1 MIRRERYDVAHD
13 NPILARV
20 RQFHESKKSDPY
32 IIYVEN
38 KNTSSQQV
46 TLFDAQNNLGV
57 KGNNLSAGI
66 SVNTAYNYTTGANS
80 TTSFNTGTQ
89 TFNAGT
95 NANFTEYPSVI
106 YDLGGKTLA
115 QAESEF
121 STNPDFP
128 ISVLIV
134 QTGVTDTLEFK
145 FATSDSTLTNLDV
158 GLQSFGLTQSTTPFF
173 TYGQAG
179 SSYNEFLQQISIRPM
194 HMEGNFIESTNIAVI
209 QTNDFIVEQAD
220 VTGQSAKT
228 YMVLNLDPYM
238 RSSQRTMP
246 TFNLIDGTTSLTLT
260 IGANSKQTMFLYAL
274 EEMDSAE
281 ELDEAVT
288 PETMVEA
295 DVSKPTRP
303 FDDYELPTD
312 GFSSF

>member
-57 KGNNLSAGI
+57 KATICQREFPSILRTIILRAQTPLRHSIQELKRSTQERTLTLQNIQALSM
-66 SVNTAYNYTTGANS
+66 TW
-80 TTSFNTGTQ
+80 
-89 TFNAGT
+89 
-95 NANFTEYPSVI
+95 
-106 YDLGGKTLA
+106 GKTLA

>member
-1 MIRRERYDVAHD
+1 MIQREKYHVAHD

-38 KNTSSQQV
+38 KNTSSEQI
-46 TLFDAQNNLGV
+46 TIFDSQNNLGIN
-57 KGNNLSAGI
+57 GNNLPVGI
-66 SVNTAYNYTTGANS
+66 SVNTRYNYTTGQQL
-80 TTSFNTGTQ
+80 TTAFNTGTG

-95 NANFTEYPSVI
+95 FASFAGKSASYDISGLTPDQASSVFQTNA
-106 YDLGGKTLA
+106 D
-115 QAESEF
+115 F
-121 STNPDFP
+121 SIHAKLTRDGASAR
-128 ISVLIV
+128 I
-134 QTGVTDTLEFK
+134 TYE
-145 FATSDSTLTNLDV
+145 FATNDSSLTSVTIDA
-158 GLQSFGLTQSTTPFF
+158 QTFALTQSTTPFF
-173 TYGQAG
+173 TYGSAG
-179 SSYNEFLQQISIRPM
+179 SNYNEFLQQIAIRPM

-209 QTNDFIVEQAD
+209 QTNDFIVERAD
-220 VTGQSAKT
+220 VTGESVKT

-246 TFNLIDGTTSLTLT
+246 NFNILDGTTSLTLT

-281 ELDEAVT
+281 ELNEHVT

-295 DVSKPTRP
+295 EVDKPTRP